1 MDQDYFS
8 EAEID
13 QFRKR
18 KLKIEIK
25 AAKGLIESGIEPL
38 EITNKLIHEMYEIM
52 RNAIRSKNL
61 ELSQSQI
68 EEKIIELVKLAEFIN
83 KKGKKR

>member
-1 MDQDYFS
+1 MDQDCFS

-25 AAKGLIESGIEPL
+25 AAKRLIESGIEPL
-38 EITNKLIHEMYEIM
+38 EITNNLIHEMYEIM

-68 EEKIIELVKLAEFIN
+68 EEKVIELVKLAEFIN